1 MADYIKREDAINAL
15 WKALYEFEDRREKI
29 FTDVPELNIADWINH
44 RVHVQSC
51 HADCIDAVNAI
62 PSADVAEVRH
72 GKWIDKTM
80 SVPNGHGQTYGKYGC
95 SLCKGKVRYKTDFCP
110 NCGADMRGE

>member
-29 FTDVPELNIADWINH
+29 FTGVPELNIADWIIH
-44 RVHVQSC
+44 RIHVQSC

-62 PSADVAEVRH
+62 PSADVAPIRRAT
-72 GKWIDKTM
+72 WKTE
-80 SVPNGHGQTYGKYGC
+80 SLWQPESLHSNYC
-95 SLCKGKVRYKTDFCP
+95 SLCYKPSLMMTNFCP
-110 NCGADMRGE
+110 NCGADMRGET